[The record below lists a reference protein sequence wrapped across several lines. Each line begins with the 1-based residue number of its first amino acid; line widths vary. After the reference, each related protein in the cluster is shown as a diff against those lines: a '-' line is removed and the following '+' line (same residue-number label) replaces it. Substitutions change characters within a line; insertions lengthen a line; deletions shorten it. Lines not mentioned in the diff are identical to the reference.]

1 MAHVYNS
8 QLDAFDLYH
17 QVQEVREPKNF
28 LGGPALPA
36 LGHATAGSIGAAI
49 SNVVTYPLALIV
61 TRLQIQRSLRKR
73 KSESAEDEY
82 RSLKDAAQKI
92 YADEGGLSGLYA
104 GLGPDTAKTIADS
117 FLFFLAYNFLRQT
130 RLRARGG
137 STKYLPVVDE
147 LGVGFFAGAFSK
159 FLTTPIANI
168 VTRQQAA
175 SMMSRTQSRTSS
187 HSSIRETALQ
197 IRNEK
202 GLQGFWSGYSASLV
216 LTLNPSL
223 TFFLFEFLKRLLV
236 PRNKRSDP
244 PAQTTFLI
252 AAVSKAVAST
262 ITYPF
267 SLAKSRAQASS
278 RSGNAKE
285 DDETGAAEG
294 KKENMGSESEKTKAQ
309 MPSNV
314 FGTILSIARAE
325 GLGAL
330 YEGLGGDVLKGFFSH
345 GITMIVKQ
353 IVHRFIIQLYH
364 ATLRLLKRFPSPEDA
379 AQSSKE
385 RTKQA
390 FEKVHKDAEPSVSSI
405 KERLQGASSTLRDS
419 GQDALDKAQHEAG
432 TASAAM
438 LKRIPSPEAEVQGS
452 KERTK
457 QAFHTVQENAKP
469 LMSSTTAKLQDV
481 SSTLLD
487 GSQRALDKVQK
498 DTEPLVSST
507 TAKLQ
512 DASSSVLDSS
522 QDALNKLHKDTE
534 PLISSTTEKLHSISS
549 TLPDSSQDALKKAQ
563 LNTSSASNTLSQEAS
578 KAVEK
583 PSEMLKKTKDQY
595 ATVKREDEG

>member
-17 QVQEVREPKNF
+17 QVQEVHERKNF
-28 LGGPALPA
+28 LSGPALPA

-61 TRLQIQRSLRKR
+61 TRLQIQRLLRMK
-73 KSESAEDEY
+73 KSASAEDEY
-82 RSLKDAAQKI
+82 QSLKDAAQKI

-104 GLGPDTAKTIADS
+104 GIGPDTAKTIADS

-137 STKYLPVVDE
+137 STKYLPVADE
-147 LGVGFFAGAFSK
+147 LSVGFFAGAFSK

-175 SMMSRTQSRTSS
+175 SMMSRIQSRTNS

-267 SLAKSRAQASS
+267 SLAKSRAQAWS
-278 RSGNAKE
+278 RSANAKE
-285 DDETGAAEG
+285 SDETGAAKG
-294 KKENMGSESEKTKAQ
+294 KEAKTGSKSEKTKAQ

-325 GLGAL
+325 GFGAL

-353 IVHRFIIQLYH
+353 IVHRFIIQLYY
-364 ATLRLLKRFPSPEDA
+364 ATLKLLKRLPSPEDA
-379 AQSSKE
+379 VQSSKE
-385 RTKQA
+385 RTKQT
-390 FEKVHKDAEPSVSSI
+390 FDNIHKDAEPLVSSVT
-405 KERLQGASSTLRDS
+405 ERLQRVSSTLRDS
-419 GQDALDKAQHEAG
+419 GQDALNKAQLEADA
-432 TASAAM
+432 ASAAM
-438 LKRIPSPEAEVQGS
+438 LERIPSPEAAVQGS

-457 QAFHTVQENAKP
+457 QAFDTVPEHAKP

-481 SSTLLD
+481 SSNLLD
-487 GSQRALDKVQK
+487 SSRRALDKVQK

-507 TAKLQ
+507 TEELQ
-512 DASSSVLDSS
+512 NASSSVLDSS
-522 QDALNKLHKDTE
+522 QDALNKFQKGTE
-534 PLISSTTEKLHSISS
+534 PLTSTTTERLNNISP
-549 TLPDSSQDALKKAQ
+549 TLPDSSQDAFKKAQ
-563 LNTSSASNTLSQEAS
+563 LNTSSAANTLSQEAS
-578 KAVEK
+578 KVVEK
-583 PSEMLKKTKDQY
+583 TSEMLEKTKDQY
-595 ATVKREDEG
+595 TTFKREDEG